1 MSKYGLQ
8 PEDIGLHSTRKG
20 AATFISSASPVCH
33 YVALML
39 RAGWSLNVQ
48 DAYLK
53 LSQGG
58 DCLVGRQLAGL
69 PTDRPDFCTMPPR
82 FKPDADKDLI
92 DDCIDQTF
100 AALLQ
105 HNPMCVTLRPVLR
118 VLLPSML
125 YARTHLRDDHQTIR
139 TKHASLPLFDEKY
152 DALVQQVWVPR
163 YSDLH
168 KLSAGEQVRALYTC
182 GGCGGEV
189 FGFWFVVRPRRSCSP
204 WRWCSCWS

>member
-1 MSKYGLQ
+1 MTGPNAASLLSAPGWLRLSLTRACPRLSTTFSLAVASTFQDIERAILQTEEVQLLMSKYGLQ

-69 PTDRPDFCTMPPR
+69 P
-82 FKPDADKDLI
+82 
-92 DDCIDQTF
+92 
-100 AALLQ
+100 
-105 HNPMCVTLRPVLR
+105 
-118 VLLPSML
+118 
-125 YARTHLRDDHQTIR
+125 
-139 TKHASLPLFDEKY
+139 
-152 DALVQQVWVPR
+152 
-163 YSDLH
+163 
-168 KLSAGEQVRALYTC
+168 RALNRMLT
-182 GGCGGEV
+182 
-189 FGFWFVVRPRRSCSP
+189 RT
-204 WRWCSCWS
+204 